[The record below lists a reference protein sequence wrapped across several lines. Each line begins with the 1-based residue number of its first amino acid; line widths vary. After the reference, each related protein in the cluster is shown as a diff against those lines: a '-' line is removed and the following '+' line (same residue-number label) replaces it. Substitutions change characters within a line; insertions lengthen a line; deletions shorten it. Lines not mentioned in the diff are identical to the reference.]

1 MNQSI
6 LKEINPEYT
15 LEGLILKLKLQYF
28 GHLLLRADSLE
39 KTLILG
45 QIEGKRRKGQQRI
58 KWLGSIIDS
67 MDMNL
72 RTLLEIAEDRGDWR
86 AIIHVVTKSQ
96 T

>member
-1 MNQSI
+1 M
-6 LKEINPEYT
+6 
-15 LEGLILKLKLQYF
+15 
-28 GHLLLRADSLE
+28 GH
-39 KTLILG
+39 
-45 QIEGKRRKGQQRI
+45 QRI
-58 KWLGSIIDS
+58 RWLGSIIDS